1 MQLRKYTLLLLT
13 VIALVACL
21 KEETPTS
28 QQPTPSTGPVTVGF
42 CVGNGPDTRTSI
54 NEDGIS
60 TSWSRDDK
68 IALWA
73 TNNSEGA
80 SALENTAFHIY
91 YRDLPNYAMFT
102 AELANAMPEGQYT
115 YYATYPTPKSVSGT
129 TANFTIPSMQDGKMG
144 GGAAIMVAN
153 PTVGDQLRGVL
164 GVGGEYEIGDDH
176 LSLTMSHKTHALR
189 FYARSDKWEF
199 DPNDK
204 IERITLIM
212 PQDVAGDVGVDYTDP
227 SAAMSITNGVKSITL
242 NLDEPIGPSASAAAI
257 EHAVAAILP
266 PTASFRADDELEVR
280 AYTATKA
287 IRNYFP
293 LAGRGAGA
301 DVSKQMAAGHVT
313 PVALDCSDPQESYK
327 IRFTI
332 GTNNLGEDV
341 NTITLTAPANTLW
354 SANGSSIL
362 TIDAKN
368 TIYKNGYYDLAF
380 DCFDETSVAAYRNLN
395 RKSIEATY
403 DSNSAIVS
411 NTFTMNIDSSSTTNV
426 ELTVPYLF
434 FEDFS
439 TIKTYER
446 DYIGDANTNV
456 DNASEKGYDLSNST
470 YGLASGWTGARTAG
484 SAGKAILVSGRI
496 DEVTIGIGGTTSA
509 FGRLDSPAMS
519 NLKPGAKVNI
529 IVRYDYSG
537 NREGNTSSAYKGIGA
552 FGYTTTSG
560 VINGYAT
567 QQILV
572 DSSEAFSNIS
582 EYYEI
587 TNVNLTGSWDSI
599 TQNAEYKISG
609 CESNYRLSWHYV
621 VTGKKGGLTF
631 AHANYWM
638 YIDNIKV
645 SIVPAEEE
653 EE

>member
-73 TNNSEGA
+73 INSEGA

-115 YYATYPTPKSVSGT
+115 YYATYPTPNSVSDNT
-129 TANFTIPSMQDGKMG
+129 KATFTIPSMQDGKMG

-189 FYARSDKWEF
+189 FYARSDKWGF

-212 PQDVAGDVGVDYTDP
+212 PQDVAGDVGVNYTDP
-227 SAAMSITNGVKSITL
+227 LAAMSITNGVKSITL

-266 PTASFRADDELEVR
+266 PTATFGDNDKLEVR

-313 PVALDCSDPQESYK
+313 PVALDCSAPQESYK

-341 NTITLTAPANTLW
+341 NTITLTAPAGTLW

-380 DCFDETSVAAYRNLN
+380 DCFDEASVAAYRNLN
-395 RKSIEATY
+395 GKSIEATY
-403 DSNSAIVS
+403 DSNSAIVR

-439 TIKTYER
+439 TIKTYDG
-446 DYIGDANTNV
+446 DYTAGPYTKVEDASTT
-456 DNASEKGYDLSNST
+456 ARDLSQ
-470 YGLASGWTGARTAG
+470 YGLSAGWSGARTAG
-484 SAGKAILVSGRI
+484 GAGKAILVGGRV
-496 DEVTIGIGGTTSA
+496 DETTVFGVGGTTNA

-519 NLKPGAKVNI
+519 NLKSGAKVDI
-529 IVRYDYSG
+529 IVRYNYSG
-537 NREGNTSSAYKGIGA
+537 NRDDDEKAYSAIGA

-572 DSSEAFSNIS
+572 DSSETFSNIS
-582 EYYEI
+582 EYYEF

-621 VTGKKGGLTF
+621 VTGKVGGFFT
-631 AHANYWM
+631 AENANYWM

>member
-129 TANFTIPSMQDGKMG
+129 TTTANFTIPSMQDGKMG

-189 FYARSDKWEF
+189 FYARSDKWGF

-227 SAAMSITNGVKSITL
+227 LAAMSITNGVKSITL

-266 PTASFRADDELEVR
+266 PTATFGDNDKLEVR

-313 PVALDCSDPQESYK
+313 PVALDCSAPQESYK

-341 NTITLTAPANTLW
+341 NTITLTAPAGTLW

-380 DCFDETSVAAYRNLN
+380 DCFDEASVAAYRNLN

-403 DSNSAIVS
+403 DSNSAIVR

-434 FEDFS
+434 EEDFNGFAANS
-439 TIKTYER
+439 DHWKEQSR
-446 DYIGDANTNV
+446 SYIVYTAYFPAN
-456 DNASEKGYDLSNST
+456 SEKNGSWILDSEWSGNIWSTDGNVLKMRSYVGSYD
-470 YGLASGWTGARTAG
+470 TAG
-484 SAGKAILVSGRI
+484 TNITNGWFSRV
-496 DEVTIGIGGTTSA
+496 
-509 FGRLDSPAMS
+509 DSPALP
-519 NLKPGAKVNI
+519 LKPNKNVKLNLSFDVTMSTKANNGITGCIYGYSSNENAIAGGYIASGALGSTLEKNI
-529 IVRYDYSG
+529 PDATISSGTDNGTYNNTFTISNTPNIVRLTWLTDII
-537 NREGNTSSAYKGIGA
+537 YKG
-552 FGYTTTSG
+552 SG
-560 VINGYAT
+560 MLST
-567 QQILV
+567 
-572 DSSEAFSNIS
+572 
-582 EYYEI
+582 I
-587 TNVNLTGSWDSI
+587 TDKYFNMTL
-599 TQNAEYKISG
+599 
-609 CESNYRLSWHYV
+609 
-621 VTGKKGGLTF
+621 
-631 AHANYWM
+631 
-638 YIDNIKV
+638 DNIKV

>member
-115 YYATYPTPKSVSGT
+115 YYATYPTPNSVSDNT

-212 PQDVAGDVGVDYTDP
+212 PQDVAGDVRVNYTNP
-227 SAAMSITNGVKSITL
+227 LAAMSITNGVKSITL

-266 PTASFRADDELEVR
+266 PTKTFGDNDKLEVR
-280 AYTATKA
+280 AYTATEA

-293 LAGRGAGA
+293 LAGRGAGVEDA
-301 DVSKQMAAGHVT
+301 SKQMAAGHVT

-341 NTITLTAPANTLW
+341 NTITLTAPAGTLW

-380 DCFDETSVAAYRNLN
+380 DCFDEASVAAYRNLN
-395 RKSIEATY
+395 GKSIEATY
-403 DSNSAIVS
+403 DSNSAIVR

-434 FEDFS
+434 EEDFN
-439 TIKTYER
+439 
-446 DYIGDANTNV
+446 GFAANS
-456 DNASEKGYDLSNST
+456 DHWKEQSAWGAYFPADSEKKGSWILN
-470 YGLASGWTGARTAG
+470 SGWSGNIWSTDGNVLKMRSYVGSYDMAG
-484 SAGKAILVSGRI
+484 TNMTNAWFSRV
-496 DEVTIGIGGTTSA
+496 
-509 FGRLDSPAMS
+509 DSPALP
-519 NLKPGAKVNI
+519 LKPNKNVKLNLSFDVTMSTNAKHGI
-529 IVRYDYSG
+529 PECIYGYSSNTNAIAG
-537 NREGNTSSAYKGIGA
+537 GYPEGNWLGTYWGEIIRNPIEFSISSGTNNGIYNNTFTISNTPTTFRLGWSVGITYKADGILD
-552 FGYTTTSG
+552 T
-560 VINGYAT
+560 
-567 QQILV
+567 
-572 DSSEAFSNIS
+572 
-582 EYYEI
+582 I
-587 TNVNLTGSWDSI
+587 TDKYFNMTL
-599 TQNAEYKISG
+599 
-609 CESNYRLSWHYV
+609 
-621 VTGKKGGLTF
+621 
-631 AHANYWM
+631 
-638 YIDNIKV
+638 DNIKV